1 MGKQISFYLD
11 DEEAVKRFMEKAA
24 LECRRPNDHARYV
37 VLKSLGLAPDEL
49 SEIVGNLIDDYTVDK
64 LNRTGELISP
74 DLLEFKQWVS
84 DRYK

>member
-37 VLKSLGLAPDEL
+37 ILKSLGL
-49 SEIVGNLIDDYTVDK
+49 VIDD
-64 LNRTGELISP
+64 GPSP
-74 DLLEFKQWVS
+74 KKNT
-84 DRYK
+84 RYDAKTLAEHNVVAGAGINP